1 MLNSTE
7 ATYDVETLTKA
18 KNIVSVWIH
27 YEEKHGTSDKVLT
40 EIDCLRNQIRS
51 VRSISY
57 FRNGDVRRQ
66 NDSAGNWNGPIPGS
80 NGESYLKIFCKDEHD
95 YQYLQDWNHRNDLIT
110 KGSALMDA
118 KEYDAA
124 IVVYSDLIEGFQE
137 SAGYGFAMIG
147 QAMLNQGKLREATNA
162 LLEAVKLEP
171 ESYYY
176 FLILGEVYEKHND
189 YDRAKEA
196 YWKSMRLDK
205 GKFMS
210 AEYKL
215 LKIYE
220 KENDGRGRLKVY
232 GYLVS
237 RGELHNYKYIGD
249 LCEKLG
255 LRAEA
260 RTYRLSGVR
269 RLEQNIRN
277 NKAEFMDFSSLASI
291 YKSLGQPVKERST
304 LLRGVQ
310 RFPKEAYLAQ
320 RLAEYYNGSKQWRE
334 SIQVIKA
341 VLPTEDKFQRYLLL
355 KALKVA
361 YEGLGETAEAAKVEA
376 QLKQN

>member
-1 MLNSTE
+1 MLARVGERVLVIGNPLGLSGSVSDGIVSAFRPSAKYGKLIQITGPISEGSSGSPVVNLKGEVIGVATLNLEGGQNLNFAISSERILSIWTNKLSLSELKGTGRSKSVTRWRMLNSTE

-249 LCEKLG
+249 LCENWIKG
-255 LRAEA
+255 
-260 RTYRLSGVR
+260 G
-269 RLEQNIRN
+269 
-277 NKAEFMDFSSLASI
+277 SSHL
-291 YKSLGQPVKERST
+291 
-304 LLRGVQ
+304 
-310 RFPKEAYLAQ
+310 
-320 RLAEYYNGSKQWRE
+320 
-334 SIQVIKA
+334 
-341 VLPTEDKFQRYLLL
+341 
-355 KALKVA
+355 
-361 YEGLGETAEAAKVEA
+361 
-376 QLKQN
+376 